1 MTLWFQVNKLYTY
14 QSGMNNQP
22 TMRTAMS
29 NDLREEILRQYDV
42 ESHIM
47 RILWMMGFEPA
58 DTGMLDRFMGEH
70 EEILVEVDVN
80 NQFILVYVTPMDVS
94 PKRTASMTI
103 DCLPLVQV
111 QTEGET
117 RQGIVLLTHEA
128 ISSQLVQ
135 TVDILV
141 GARA

>member
-1 MTLWFQVNKLYTY
+1 
-14 QSGMNNQP
+14 
-22 TMRTAMS
+22 MRTAMS
-29 NDLREEILRQYDV
+29 NDLIQQVLQQQDV

-58 DTGMLDRFMGEH
+58 DTGMLDKFIGDH

-80 NQFILVYVTPMDVS
+80 NQFITVYVTPMEVS

-103 DCLPLVQV
+103 DCLPQVKV
-111 QTEGET
+111 QTVGET
-117 RQGIVLLTHEA
+117 REGIVLLTHEA
-128 ISSQLVQ
+128 ISIQLVQ

>member
-1 MTLWFQVNKLYTY
+1 
-14 QSGMNNQP
+14 
-22 TMRTAMS
+22 MS
-29 NDLREEILRQYDV
+29 NDLIQQVLQQHDV

-47 RILWMMGFEPA
+47 RILWMMGFEPS
-58 DTGMLDRFMGEH
+58 DETGLLDRFMGDH

-111 QTEGET
+111 QTESET
-117 RQGIVLLTHEA
+117 RQGVVLLTREA
-128 ISSQLVQ
+128 ISNQLVQ

>member
-1 MTLWFQVNKLYTY
+1 
-14 QSGMNNQP
+14 
-22 TMRTAMS
+22 MS
-29 NDLREEILRQYDV
+29 NDLIQQVLQQQDV

-58 DTGMLDRFMGEH
+58 DTGMLDKFIGDH

-80 NQFILVYVTPMDVS
+80 NQFITVYVTPMEVS

-103 DCLPLVQV
+103 DCLPQVKV
-111 QTEGET
+111 QTVGET
-117 RQGIVLLTHEA
+117 REGIVLLTHEA
-128 ISSQLVQ
+128 ISIQLVQ